1 MLEMYDELC
10 ALSDKNEA
18 EGRLIRELEMSI
30 QLDQLTICQLEQKVK
45 DLENNQSPAVSGC
58 A

>member
-1 MLEMYDELC
+1 MYDELC